1 MIGHIY
7 KIENPSG
14 KIYIGKTTNI
24 NIRMN
29 KYKYLNCSNQKRLY
43 SSLLKY
49 GWNAHTVDI
58 IDTVLIFDDNLDI
71 LERYYIDHY
80 NSYRKGLN
88 CTLGGEGVLGILIS
102 EETRNKMRSSAT
114 GKKQSAETI
123 EKRVNSLKGQKRSQ
137 EFRELR
143 RQYRT
148 GAVMSDGTKK
158 KLRQCN
164 LGKPS
169 PNRIQCRLINL
180 QTNEIWEADS
190 MIELSKVSPLSIA
203 TLVRLKAGRTGK
215 KIKSTYNLEYN

>member
-14 KIYIGKTTNI
+14 KIYIGKTTNM
-24 NIRMN
+24 NTRMN
-29 KYKYLNCSNQKRLY
+29 KYRYLNCNNQKRLH

-49 GWNAHTVDI
+49 GWNAHTVDV

-71 LERYYIDHY
+71 LEKYYIDHY
-80 NSYRKGLN
+80 DSYRKGLN

-123 EKRVNSLKGQKRSQ
+123 EKRVNSLRGQKRSQ

-148 GAVMSDGTKK
+148 GVVMSDETKK

-190 MIELSKVSPLSIA
+190 MIELSKVSPLSMA

-215 KIKSTYNLEYN
+215 KVKSTYNLEYN